1 MPTALAI
8 SDNNNMKITRPLW
21 AQGVFMTPQHFQ
33 QQALWEQFA
42 NQRIAT
48 IASPDPW
55 GVVNVA
61 IDAQAL
67 SINRLQLTSLSLRL
81 PDGTL
86 IDSETSDWLPAARH
100 LDDVPT
106 HCEAVTV
113 LAGVAL
119 VDAQGNNCVEPDAK
133 PARPRRFM
141 REYKHVDDVHGEGR
155 EEISVE
161 RHVVSLLFDFE
172 ESSDYVTCP
181 VARLIR
187 NAQGRF
193 EADASFVPPCLFL
206 SANALLTARIKRL
219 SEILSA
225 KSASLSM
232 RRRERSDQIADYA
245 VADVSLF
252 WLLHSVNT
260 TWPELARLAQAP
272 DQHPEKL
279 YALLSR
285 LAGSLLTFSTT
296 ETLQSIPAYDHRA
309 PEPVFAELESL
320 IRTLLD
326 TVIPSRVV
334 PIALE
339 RVRGTMWTGQI
350 KDERLV
356 EDADYYLSVQ
366 AGLPAHALIE
376 QFPRLCKAGAPDE
389 VEQIVNSALLGIP
402 LKSMSRLPAAIPVR
416 IENQYFALDSQ
427 HPAFTR
433 MIAARA
439 CQFYVPASIPDVSI
453 ELYAV
458 LPT

>member
-1 MPTALAI
+1 
-8 SDNNNMKITRPLW
+8 MKITRPLW

-33 QQALWEQFA
+33 QQALWEHFA
-42 NQRIAT
+42 NARIAEM
-48 IASPDPW
+48 ASPDPW
-55 GVVNVA
+55 GV
-61 IDAQAL
+61 IDVSIDTQAL
-67 SINRLQLTSLSLRL
+67 GIDRVQFTKLSLRL

-86 IDSETSDWLPAARH
+86 IDSDMSDWLPAARS
-100 LDDVPT
+100 LAEVGSQYD
-106 HCEAVTV
+106 AVTV

-119 VDAQGNNCVEPDAK
+119 IDAQGGNCIEPGAK
-133 PARPRRFM
+133 PARPRRFV
-141 REYKHVDDVHGEGR
+141 REYLHVADLHGEGK

-161 RHVVSLLFDFE
+161 RHAVALLFDFE
-172 ESSDYVTCP
+172 TSGDYVTCP
-181 VARLIR
+181 VARFIR

-193 EADASFVPPCLFL
+193 ELDAAFVPPCLFL
-206 SANALLTARIKRL
+206 SANAILTARMKRL

-225 KSASLSM
+225 KSASLAV

-252 WLLHSVNT
+252 WLLHSVNSS
-260 TWPELARLAQAP
+260 WPELARLVQAP
-272 DQHPEKL
+272 NQHPERL

-296 ETLQSIPAYDHRA
+296 ETLQALPPYDHRA

-320 IRTLLD
+320 IRNLLD

-339 RVRGTMWTGQI
+339 RVRGTVWTGQI
-350 KDERLV
+350 NDERLV

-366 AGLPAHALIE
+366 AALPAHALIE
-376 QFPRLCKAGAPDE
+376 QFPRLCKAGAPDD
-389 VEQIVNSALLGIP
+389 VEQIVNSALSGIP
-402 LKSMSRLPAAIPVR
+402 IKPMSRLPAAIPVR
-416 IENQYFALDSQ
+416 IENQYFALDAS
-427 HPAFTR
+427 HPAFKR
-433 MIAARA
+433 MIGARA
-439 CQFYVPASIPDVSI
+439 CQFYVPASIPDVSL